1 MDFLELA
8 RSRRSIRA
16 YNGRKISRE
25 DLNLCV
31 EAARHAPSACNSQ
44 PWKFIIADDP
54 DTRSKIADNVFS
66 GAYQMNA
73 FAREAAA
80 FIVIVAEKMKLP
92 AWVGNKLR
100 RTDFRK
106 IDIGIAC
113 EHLALQAQELGIG
126 TCILGWFNEKKLK
139 KILFVPRTRRIELV
153 VSMGYP
159 GERELREKPMK
170 DKNEVIGYNKY

>member
-16 YNGRKISRE
+16 YNGRKISRD

-44 PWKFIIADDP
+44 PWKFIIADEP
-54 DTRSKIADNVFS
+54 DTRSKIADRVFS

-92 AWVGNKLR
+92 AWMGNKLR

-106 IDIGIAC
+106 MDIGMAC
-113 EHLALQAQELGIG
+113 QNLVLQAQQMGIG
-126 TCILGWFNEKKLK
+126 TCILGWFNEKELR
-139 KILFVPRTRRIELV
+139 KILSIPRTKRIELV
-153 VSMGYP
+153 ISLGYP
-159 GERELREKPMK
+159 AERDLREKPMK